1 MKESQFRTV
10 ELPCALASLR
20 RAARALTLQYQTE
33 LRPLGLRSTQFSIL
47 QVLDRTKEI
56 LQGNLGRILALDSTT
71 LTRTLKIMLREGWIA
86 ERRGTDRRE
95 RLIRLTEAGGKLLTV
110 ASERWQRAQERLRQE
125 LGEARWRDLFS
136 ITNEVTSLTTREGE
150 SS

>member
-10 ELPCALASLR
+10 ELPCACANLR

-95 RLIRLTEAGGKLLTV
+95 RLIRLTEAGGKLLIV